1 MASQKLKE
9 EKVSRERDATQESG
23 KIRTK
28 VANGF
33 DSIEVIIDLDTHN
46 ARGMVGQ
53 RSWIGE
59 DSRVTW

>member
-28 VANGF
+28 VAK
-33 DSIEVIIDLDTHN
+33 VIIDLDTHN